1 MDRDFVEIS
10 IKSFQKRKADANE
23 RAIAAINDGS
33 YTVAMIAI
41 TDAMQ
46 YTACIEE
53 LEFQLGCSEVNH
65 V

>member
-1 MDRDFVEIS
+1 MERDFVEIS
-10 IKSFQKRKADANE
+10 IKSFQKRRDDANE

-53 LEFQLGCSEVNH
+53 LEFQLECAEVNH

>member
-1 MDRDFVEIS
+1 MERDFVEIS
-10 IKSFQKRKADANE
+10 IKSFQKRRDDAKE

-33 YTVAMIAI
+33 YTVALIAT

-53 LEFQLGCSEVNH
+53 LEFQLECMEAYDD
-65 V
+65 